1 MGKKLDF
8 SIGSPTGEQQSVKT
22 KTVATASWNI
32 NFNSGNANNN
42 NRNNTNYVLPVAAI
56 EKSKV

>member
-1 MGKKLDF
+1 MGEKLDF
-8 SIGSPTGEQQSVKT
+8 SIGSPTGEQSVKT

-42 NRNNTNYVLPVAAI
+42 NRNNTNYVVPVAAI